1 MTDIYSSTAALV
13 KSCECVVFLLLT
25 LYVLRN
31 CCSLCLTDR
40 EQNDPR
46 LLKPTG
52 EQPVAFEEEAWYGE
66 EGMGWL
72 EPDNVATT
80 ISYEEARAR
89 MEAEV
94 QKAMIPVVSTL
105 RPYCSAKPPSVVV
118 LRCVRVCCLRGPT
131 AVTAER
137 WPWPEAVMIFVGWLA
152 RL

>member
-1 MTDIYSSTAALV
+1 MCSLSVAHTVCLV
-13 KSCECVVFLLLT
+13 T
-25 LYVLRN
+25 RN

-152 RL
+152 RLWFHIE